1 MGEDTHGRIRL
12 HGLDVSPRDLG
23 ISKVNYDVMQLDLK
37 AKLTYMEEKMKER
50 DETMASLQS
59 QVMDRDVIME
69 RLQSKVEKLTQF
81 VILNQTSESSV
92 NLDENQ
98 KFAAFIVDEVNKML
112 SKICICLPQNGI
124 SALDAPGQFSY
135 DPETTGALIAELER
149 LVVLL
154 Y

>member
-1 MGEDTHGRIRL
+1 MGKDTHGRVCL
-12 HGLDVSPRDLG
+12 HGLGVSPKDLG
-23 ISKVNYDVMQLDLK
+23 IFKLNYD
-37 AKLTYMEEKMKER
+37 LTYMEEKMKER

-59 QVMDRDVIME
+59 Q
-69 RLQSKVEKLTQF
+69 KLTQF
-81 VILNQTSESSV
+81 VILNQSSESLV

-98 KFAAFIVDEVNKML
+98 KYTAFIADKVNKML
-112 SKICICLPQNGI
+112 SKVCICLPQNGI

-135 DPETTGALIAELER
+135 DPKTTGALIAELER